1 MQDDEK
7 VVPFEALADTDL
19 IVDQLYDGGQTGTMA
34 DDPLA
39 RLLPVGNQGGFRY
52 SGSPRKGT
60 VRLAVLYTTGAE
72 PDWPD
77 VLDPQT
83 GVFTYYGDNRSP
95 GHELH
100 DTRRWGNLLLRDAFD
115 WSHESADAR
124 QRIPPF
130 LLFEKAAPG
139 RRIMFRGLLAPGGA
153 GLSSDD
159 ELQAIWRSTG
169 GRRFQNYRARFTVLD
184 VARIERAWIADI
196 LDGQAAESP
205 LCPPEWSAW
214 VEGRKYTPMLAPST
228 TVVRSR
234 TEQLPSDAAG
244 RAILTEIREA
254 FRGREH
260 DFEPCAV
267 ELWRLIAPATGR
279 CDVTQASRDGGRDA
293 VGEYVVGPASD
304 PITIDFALEAK
315 CYSETNSIGV
325 REVARLI
332 SRLRHRHFGV
342 FVTTSH
348 FNQQVYSEVRADG
361 HPIAL
366 ICGRDIVEALRAAG
380 HSDVLA
386 VKAWLRQFESTAAER
401 LMDRP
406 E

>member
-1 MQDDEK
+1 VLNGDE
-7 VVPFEALADTDL
+7 VVPFEALDDADL
-19 IVDQLYDGGQTGTMA
+19 IIDQLYDGGSSKTVA
-34 DDPLA
+34 DDPIA

-52 SGSPRKGT
+52 KGSPMQGT
-60 VRLAVLYTTGAE
+60 VRLGVLYTTAAE

-100 DTRRWGNLLLRDAFD
+100 NTRRWGNLLLRDAFA
-115 WSHESADAR
+115 WSHETPETR
-124 QRIPPF
+124 RRVPPF

-139 RRIMFRGLLAPGGA
+139 RRVAFRGLLAPGAA

-159 ELQAIWRSTG
+159 ELAAIWRSTG

-184 VARIERAWIADI
+184 VPHIPRAW
-196 LDGQAAESP
+196 LDDVLAGRTAPSAH
-205 LCPPEWSAW
+205 CPSAW
-214 VEGRKYTPMLAPST
+214 RAWLDGRKYTPLLAPST
-228 TVVRSR
+228 TVIRGR
-234 TEQLPSDAAG
+234 AEQLPADPAG
-244 RAILTEIREA
+244 QAVLVEIRET

-260 DFEPCAV
+260 DFERCAV

-279 CDVTQASRDGGRDA
+279 CDVTQPSRDGGRDA
-293 VGEYVVGPASD
+293 IGEYVLGPAAD

-315 CYSETNSIGV
+315 CYTDTSSVGV

-348 FNQQVYSEVRADG
+348 FNQQVYSEVRADQ

-366 ICGRDIVEALRAAG
+366 ISGSDVVQALRSAG
-380 HSDVLA
+380 HSDLQSVR
-386 VKAWLRQFESTAAER
+386 AWLRQFGT
-401 LMDRP
+401 D
-406 E
+406 